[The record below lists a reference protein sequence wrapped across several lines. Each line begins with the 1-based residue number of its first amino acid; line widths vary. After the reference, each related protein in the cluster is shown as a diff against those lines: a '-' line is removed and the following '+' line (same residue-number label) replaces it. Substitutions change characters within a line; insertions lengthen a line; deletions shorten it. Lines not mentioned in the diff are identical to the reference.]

1 MLTPNSKGNYHFIK
15 GGAAY
20 SSAVQ
25 ADPGFSIV
33 HLTLLK
39 PLPIAA
45 GFDFIARHLNDA
57 ERPPQAACSIQLR
70 SPRPV
75 SWDTFAEFNVSSY
88 RPLLENYDLLVEGV
102 SPMTRSNLAVEIGP
116 PSEPMLYAFGYTVP
130 AQQAHEPRDFVLAG
144 AGDDD
149 PSVPQTVYRGG
160 ETSTQA
166 MRAKAI
172 FVMDKLKPRLDEL
185 GVGWKDISV
194 FNVYTAFDIFPFM
207 NEVLLAR
214 LGDAQI
220 HGVRWYFTRPPIQGL
235 EFEADARRVSTE
247 LFV

>member
-1 MLTPNSKGNYHFIK
+1 MLTPNSNGNYHFIK
-15 GGAAY
+15 GGVAY

-25 ADPGFSIV
+25 ADPGYEMV
-33 HLTLLK
+33 HVTLLK
-39 PLPIAA
+39 ALPIAA
-45 GFDFIARHLNDA
+45 GFDFIARHLNDVG
-57 ERPPQAACSIQLR
+57 RPSQAVCSIQLR
-70 SPRPV
+70 SPKPL
-75 SWDTFAEFNVSSY
+75 SWDAFAEFNANTY
-88 RPLLENYDLLVEGV
+88 RPLMENYDLLVDGV

-130 AQQAHEPRDFVLAG
+130 ARQAHEPRDFVLAG

-149 PSVPQTVYRGG
+149 PSVIQSVFRGG
-160 ETSTQA
+160 ETSDQA

-172 FVMDKLKPRLDEL
+172 FVMDKLQPRLAEL
-185 GVGWKDISV
+185 GATWNDVGVI
-194 FNVYTAFDIFPFM
+194 NVYTAYDIFPFM
-207 NEVLLAR
+207 KEVFLAR

-220 HGVRWYFTRPPIQGL
+220 HGVRWYFTRPPIRGL

>member
-1 MLTPNSKGNYHFIK
+1 MLVPNSKGNYHFIK

-25 ADPGFSIV
+25 ADPGYEMV
-33 HLTLLK
+33 HVTLLK
-39 PLPIAA
+39 PLPVAA
-45 GFDFIARHLNDA
+45 GFDFLAKHLGNSG
-57 ERPPQAACSIQLR
+57 RPPQAACAIQLR
-70 SPRPV
+70 SPKPI
-75 SWDTFAEFNVSSY
+75 SWDAFAEFNANSY
-88 RPLLENYDLLVEGV
+88 RPSLDKHDLLVDGV

-116 PSEPMLYAFGYTVP
+116 PSEPMLYAFGFTVP
-130 AQQAHEPRDFVLAG
+130 TRQAHEPRDFVLAG

-149 PSVPQTVYRGG
+149 PSVSQSVYRGG
-160 ETSTQA
+160 ETSSQA

-185 GVGWKDISV
+185 GVSWKDISV

-207 NEVLLAR
+207 NEVFLSR
-214 LGDAQI
+214 LGDSQI

-235 EFEADARRVSTE
+235 EFEADARRVTTE
-247 LFV
+247 LFI